1 MSMTKVTLEGSTF
14 ELGPGETV
22 LNGLL
27 RNGVHVTSSCRVGAC
42 QTCLMRATQGA
53 VPAASQ
59 YGLKDTMKARGY
71 FLACVCRPEEDL
83 ELKGAGADIQVSA
96 SIVGLDKLSPTVV
109 RVRLKTERA
118 FDYRPGQYA
127 VILRNDGLARSY
139 SLASLPSED
148 ALEMH
153 VRKVPQGRMSSW
165 LFDEAKV
172 GDAVVLQG
180 PSGECFYVAGQPEQ
194 PLLLAGT
201 GTGLAPLY
209 GVLRDALLQGHTGPI
224 WLFHGAIEPSG
235 LYLVSELRAIAEAH
249 ANVRY
254 IPCVL
259 RGEEAGE
266 VRVGPLD
273 QVLFKDLPKLKGFRS
288 FVCGDPALVTALKKK
303 IFLAGAPLR
312 EIYADAFLPSLS

>member
-1 MSMTKVTLEGSTF
+1 MTKVTLEGSTF

-259 RGEEAGE
+259 RGEEVGE

>member
-1 MSMTKVTLEGSTF
+1 MAKVTLEGSTF
-14 ELGPGETV
+14 ELGRGETV

-83 ELKGAGADIQVSA
+83 ELKGAGADIQVPA

-312 EIYADAFLPSLS
+312 DIYADAFLPSLS

>member
-1 MSMTKVTLEGSTF
+1 MTKVTLEGSTF

-224 WLFHGAIEPSG
+224 WLFHGALEPSG

>member
-1 MSMTKVTLEGSTF
+1 MTKVTLEGSTF

-83 ELKGAGADIQVSA
+83 ELKGAGADIQVPA

-127 VILRNDGLARSY
+127 VILRSDGLARSY

>member
-1 MSMTKVTLEGSTF
+1 MTKVTLEGSTF

-83 ELKGAGADIQVSA
+83 ELKGAGADIQVPA

-312 EIYADAFLPSLS
+312 DIYADAFLPSLS

>member
-1 MSMTKVTLEGSTF
+1 MAKVTLEGSTF
-14 ELGPGETV
+14 ELGSGETV

-27 RNGVHVTSSCRVGAC
+27 RNGIHVTSSCRVGAC
-42 QTCLMRATQGA
+42 QTCLMRSIQGA

-59 YGLKDTMKARGY
+59 YGLKDSMKARGY

-83 ELKGAGADIQVSA
+83 ELKGAGADIQTPAV
-96 SIVGLDKLSPTVV
+96 IVGLDKLSPSVV
-109 RVRLKTERA
+109 RVRLKAERA

-139 SLASLPSED
+139 SLASLPSEET
-148 ALEMH
+148 LEMH
-153 VRKVPQGRMSSW
+153 IRKLPNGRMSSW

-172 GDAVVLQG
+172 GDSVVLQG
-180 PSGECFYVAGQPEQ
+180 PSGECFYVPAQPEQ

-209 GVLRDALLQGHTGPI
+209 GILRDALLQGHTGPI
-224 WLFHGAIEPSG
+224 WLFHGAVDPSG
-235 LYLVSELRAIAEAH
+235 LYLVSELRAIAASH
-249 ANVRY
+249 PNVMY

-259 RGEEAGE
+259 RGEEAGD

-273 QVLFKDLPKLKGFRS
+273 QVLFKELPKLKGFRA
-288 FVCGDPALVTALKKK
+288 FVCGDPALVAALKKK
-303 IFLAGAPLR
+303 IFLAGAPLK
-312 EIYADAFLPSLS
+312 EIYADAFLPSIF

>member
-1 MSMTKVTLEGSTF
+1 MAKVTLEGSTF

-83 ELKGAGADIQVSA
+83 ELKGAGADIQVPA

>member
-1 MSMTKVTLEGSTF
+1 MTKVTLEGSTF

-96 SIVGLDKLSPTVV
+96 SVVGLDKLSPTVV

-249 ANVRY
+249 ANVQY

>member
-1 MSMTKVTLEGSTF
+1 MTKVTLEGSTF

>member
-1 MSMTKVTLEGSTF
+1 MNMAKVTLEGSTY

-42 QTCLMRATQGA
+42 QTCLMRATSGA

-71 FLACVCRPEEDL
+71 FLSCVCRPEEDL
-83 ELKGAGADIQVSA
+83 ELKGAGADVQVPA
-96 SIVGLDKLSPTVV
+96 TITELEKLSPSVV
-109 RVRLKTERA
+109 RVRLKPERPL
-118 FDYRPGQYA
+118 DYRAGQYA
-127 VILRNDGLARSY
+127 VILRKDGLARSY
-139 SLASLPSED
+139 SLASLPTDD

-153 VRKVPQGRMSSW
+153 VRKLPQGRMSSW
-165 LFDEAKV
+165 LFDEAVV
-172 GDAVVLQG
+172 GESVVLQG
-180 PSGECFYVAGQPEQ
+180 PSGECFYMAGQPEQ

-224 WLFHGAIEPSG
+224 WLFHGAVEPSG
-235 LYLVSELRAIAEAH
+235 LYLVSELRVIAASH
-249 ANVRY
+249 PNVRY
-254 IPCVL
+254 VPCVL
-259 RGEEAGE
+259 RGEEAGD

-273 QVLFKDLPKLKGFRS
+273 QVLFKELPKLKGFRA
-288 FVCGDPALVTALKKK
+288 FVCGDPALVAALKKK
-303 IFLAGAPLR
+303 IFLAGAPLK
-312 EIYADAFLPSLS
+312 EIFADAFLPSLS

>member
-1 MSMTKVTLEGSTF
+1 MTKVTLEGSTF

-83 ELKGAGADIQVSA
+83 ELKGAGADIQVPA

-109 RVRLKTERA
+109 RLRLKTERA